1 MPILKRSFLGPTLI
15 LRGSFMGLMPILKR
29 LFLGPTPILKRSFL
43 VVGSESSNLS
53 MV

>member
-1 MPILKRSFLGPTLI
+1 M
-15 LRGSFMGLMPILKR
+15 R